1 MVEFRP
7 LRCIAAPCPVV
18 NDTRSF
24 GGADASTAPRV
35 ERLARVEFLIQ
46 SLRCRHDPRRG
57 VILL

>member
-24 GGADASTAPRV
+24 GRADASTAPRV
-35 ERLARVEFLIQ
+35 ERLSQILLGLLSV
-46 SLRCRHDPRRG
+46 SYHDPRRG
-57 VILL
+57 LILP